1 MTTCDR
7 KLRNPTTWLAALV
20 LIAAIVAVIVGFNW
34 NRGTSRPGT
43 RSADRGQQAQTL
55 KGPPSS
61 GGTNS
66 EAPR

>member
-1 MTTCDR
+1 MATYDR
-7 KLRNPTTWLAALV
+7 HLRNPITWLAA
-20 LIAAIVAVIVGFNW
+20 IAAIVAVIVGFNS

-43 RSADRGQQAQTL
+43 RSAGRGQQAQTL